1 MIEVVSGELS
11 KQQDWNQ
18 TWLGSDANKVMMQE
32 LSDIEEKALSKPV
45 AYNEQGEEFAVSL
58 WEQCKVVCK
67 RNSVSLFRDTEYVTN
82 KAALHIF
89 TALFN
94 GFTYWMIGDSAT
106 DLQLKVF
113 SIFSFIFV

>member
-1 MIEVVSGELS
+1 MIDVVSGELAR
-11 KQQDWNQ
+11 QQDWHQ
-18 TWLGSDANKVMMQE
+18 TWLDSTANQAMMQE
-32 LSDIEEKALSKPV
+32 LVGIEEEALSKPV

-58 WEQCKVVCK
+58 WQQCKVVCA
-67 RNSVSLFRDTEYVTN
+67 RNTVSLFRDTEYVTN

-94 GFTYWMIGDSAT
+94 GFTYWMIGDGAT